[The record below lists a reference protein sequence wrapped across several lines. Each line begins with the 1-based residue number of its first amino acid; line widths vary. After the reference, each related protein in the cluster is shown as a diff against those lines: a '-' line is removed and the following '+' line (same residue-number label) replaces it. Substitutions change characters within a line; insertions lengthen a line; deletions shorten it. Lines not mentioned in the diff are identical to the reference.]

1 MAEGGFVVKIDGKM
15 VARCF
20 SVTFDY
26 DEWKYILNET
36 DDHDLPE
43 GIKTI
48 TIDVEQG

>member
-1 MAEGGFVVKIDGKM
+1 MPEGGFVVKIDGKM

-36 DDHDLPE
+36 DDHELPA
-43 GIKTI
+43 GASAI
-48 TIDVEQG
+48 TIEVERK